1 MTLREKNLQL
11 NQKLHKKTKEN
22 VEVREQLTSLQVW
35 KLAYSVKLNSFCII
49 KFQDHHSDSIKQLE
63 RLQSEVTAL
72 AFAKSPS
79 TSSSIDLS
87 TPRESIDKEYLSGGD
102 LDPDLVYDDEEER
115 VVSLVSET
123 QMADIRA
130 KAIEQREKLKAAIK
144 EMTDRLYGKD
154 NGGQGQSGKD

>member
-1 MTLREKNLQL
+1 M
-11 NQKLHKKTKEN
+11 
-22 VEVREQLTSLQVW
+22 
-35 KLAYSVKLNSFCII
+35 
-49 KFQDHHSDSIKQLE
+49 
-63 RLQSEVTAL
+63 TAL

-79 TSSSIDLS
+79 SSSSIDLS
-87 TPRESIDKEYLSGGD
+87 TPRESIDREYLGHDGD

-144 EMTDRLYGKD
+144 EMTDRLYGKES
-154 NGGQGQSGKD
+154 GGQGKNK